1 MKNNEMLC
9 SNITDCYIILFVTA
23 GKKVGEGETRSSLSQ
38 LRCLTANH
46 YMKGLLE
53 VQPLHFTCH
62 ATSDG
67 TKLEK
72 MDSGKVL
79 G

>member
-1 MKNNEMLC
+1 MGD
-9 SNITDCYIILFVTA
+9 I
-23 GKKVGEGETRSSLSQ
+23 EGRSFQSQ
-38 LRCLTANH
+38 LKCLTANH

-72 MDSGKVL
+72 IDSGRLNKL
-79 G
+79 

>member
-1 MKNNEMLC
+1 MIFLFLVSAKMK
-9 SNITDCYIILFVTA
+9 IGDI
-23 GKKVGEGETRSSLSQ
+23 EGRSFQNQ
-38 LRCLTANH
+38 LKCLTANR
-46 YMKGLLE
+46 YMTGLLE

-72 MDSGKVL
+72 IDSGKFI
-79 G
+79 